1 MASRKSDS
9 RQNKIANAIRKSNPP
24 VKLLTSSLV
33 GLPDDELGE
42 AFVFW
47 TMSCCTSSAED
58 YVDDD
63 HTKIVTNVSH
73 DSASTEDS
81 EVLNTD
87 YRKVS
92 PLFRNIEKENWEG
105 VLMFL
110 NTGKWSNSLLS
121 SSNGHLRSPGPE
133 IQVKTWVTSYDRR
146 GEPEWSQLPIHAAIS
161 YLAPFVVIQKL
172 IELYPRGIHCT
183 DNEGM
188 LPVHLAFG
196 FGAPDNVI
204 ALLLEPFPASINEKG
219 LGGRYPY
226 ECCALGPHKT
236 RGKVFRIVSEQVV
249 ARSRRDMEAELRE
262 FASQAVKTVGVKG
275 YDLTNKEMTQFVLDL
290 LHDRKELDELKAR
303 ARAAEAEAVSVRAS
317 PSLKNTAPSAS
328 PSHKNGFGGG
338 NKAINSP
345 SNRSI
350 TPASVPTSQSSPKNT
365 LNAKSTMSPS
375 AASKR
380 SQKVTGSQG
389 KSKMTSKP
397 PSAPRPHARNRNNN
411 NSNSSTAAKQTIS
424 TKFSI

>member
-1 MASRKSDS
+1 
-9 RQNKIANAIRKSNPP
+9 
-24 VKLLTSSLV
+24 
-33 GLPDDELGE
+33 
-42 AFVFW
+42 
-47 TMSCCTSSAED
+47 MSCCTSSADE

-63 HTKIVTNVSH
+63 HIRIALNSSH
-73 DSASTEDS
+73 DSVSTDDS

-110 NTGKWSNSLLS
+110 NTGKWTNSLLS
-121 SSNGHLRSPGPE
+121 SSNGHLRSPGPD
-133 IQVKTWVTSYDRR
+133 IQVKTWVTSYDRK

-161 YLAPFVVIQKL
+161 YLAPYVVVQKL

-219 LGGRYPY
+219 LGERYPY
-226 ECCALGPHKT
+226 ECCELGPHKT
-236 RGKVFRIVSEQVV
+236 RGKVFRIVSDQIV
-249 ARSRRDMEAELRE
+249 ARSRREMEEELRE

-275 YDLTNKEMTQFVLDL
+275 YDLSNKEMTQFILEL
-290 LHDRKELDELKAR
+290 LQDRKELDELKAKSR
-303 ARAAEAEAVSVRAS
+303 TALETDAAVLRSTSPKSSGGRSPVSATSKTISTVLVA
-317 PSLKNTAPSAS
+317 
-328 PSHKNGFGGG
+328 
-338 NKAINSP
+338 NS
-345 SNRSI
+345 
-350 TPASVPTSQSSPKNT
+350 SSPKNT
-365 LNAKSTMSPS
+365 GSPNAKKSIKSNN
-375 AASKR
+375 
-380 SQKVTGSQG
+380 G
-389 KSKMTSKP
+389 KSKMTAKP
-397 PSAPRPHARNRNNN
+397 PSAPRTSRGR
-411 NSNSSTAAKQTIS
+411 SNAVLGKSIS